1 MTKIG
6 LLARI
11 EARPE
16 HAEEVAAMLHD
27 ALAAAREEEHTV
39 TWFAFREDATTFGV
53 FDTFED
59 EAGRAGHLSGRIAA
73 ALAEAAKTKLASPPD
88 IRPVDVLAA
97 KLP

>member
-1 MTKIG
+1 MTTIG

-16 HAEEVAAMLHD
+16 HAERVGELLREALH
-27 ALAAAREEEHTV
+27 LAEKEDHTV
-39 TWFAFREDATTFGV
+39 TWFAFRQDATTFGV

-59 EAGRAGHLSGRIAA
+59 EQGRTAHLEGRIAA
-73 ALAEAAKTKLASPPD
+73 ALAEATPSMLASAPD
-88 IRPVDVLAA
+88 IRPVDVLAV